1 MQQQHQHTRH
11 VSFDRRVTRDINI
24 CVTLYVSHVFH
35 VGTRS
40 VYFNLMICPCARTIR
55 LFHTWIWTR
64 SCFIVFI
71 FIYLFIFLWQ
81 MIPVFLRGF
90 LNHTIRRVMF
100 FFFSHRHTTWR
111 AFRSSSRRNVSKC
124 FYVLLT
130 WGENMIACEMCE
142 MWGGGSHKGKD
153 YYSRIKSVKNCTL
166 HALMRKRII
175 NNNYLV

>member
-90 LNHTIRRVMF
+90 LNHTIRLSSCYGF
-100 FFFSHRHTTWR
+100 FFFPIVTRRGVRFGRVHAVTCRNAFTYYSREGKTW
-111 AFRSSSRRNVSKC
+111 SRVKC
-124 FYVLLT
+124 VR
-130 WGENMIACEMCE
+130 
-142 MWGGGSHKGKD
+142 WGGGGFPIREKIIILELRAL
-153 YYSRIKSVKNCTL
+153 RIVPYMPWWEKE
-166 HALMRKRII
+166 
-175 NNNYLV
+175 